1 MSNDRKRNVH
11 NRKPKKIILLA
22 YEGANKTEKNY
33 FDNFMTREGNF
44 IIKTVPGNETD
55 PENLVKQTIKKV
67 KDLDLDLESD
77 DKAYCIFDTDT
88 KKRKN
93 SQIDMAIKLAK
104 SNNIGIITSSPC
116 IELWFLLHFEYTTG
130 YMTSDCAI
138 ERLKTHFPK
147 YSKNCD
153 IFSEIKSKTSLAYDR
168 AKKLEKYQVS
178 NGNDIKSVEANPHTE
193 VYKVIDDFD
202 INNSF

>member
-1 MSNDRKRNVH
+1 MSNDRERNVH

-33 FDNFMTREGNF
+33 FDNFMTREGKF

-88 KKRKN
+88 KKEK
-93 SQIDMAIKLAK
+93 ILKL
-104 SNNIGIITSSPC
+104 I
-116 IELWFLLHFEYTTG
+116 W
-130 YMTSDCAI
+130 
-138 ERLKTHFPK
+138 
-147 YSKNCD
+147 
-153 IFSEIKSKTSLAYDR
+153 
-168 AKKLEKYQVS
+168 Q
-178 NGNDIKSVEANPHTE
+178 
-193 VYKVIDDFD
+193 
-202 INNSF
+202 